1 MGVVRNNS
9 HSSRRCTYEAFFFCG
24 EETKEVPEKWCC
36 FGQFL
41 FLSLKQNYTYRF
53 EVSSVDKI
61 VC

>member
-1 MGVVRNNS
+1 MGIHRGGVLL
-9 HSSRRCTYEAFFFCG
+9 RRFFCG

-41 FLSLKQNYTYRF
+41 FLSLKQNHTYRF
-53 EVSSVDKI
+53 EVSSVDKN